1 MTKNGLAW
9 IGDGAPR
16 MEVAHVAQ
24 IDPTFAASGT
34 QLGATYELRY
44 LLGPETL
51 CLELV
56 GLSIVER
63 GRWDGD
69 QVVVPCGLGRVDLCG

>member
-1 MTKNGLAW
+1 MTKNVLAW

-24 IDPTFAASGT
+24 IDPTLRLRARR
-34 QLGATYELRY
+34 LGRPMSCATCWGQKRSAWSF
-44 LLGPETL
+44 
-51 CLELV
+51 V